1 MTNTVASL
9 SNRTPAVQIDKREVQ
24 TPRAY
29 RTKKPFAVV
38 QFDRAGRGRIVS
50 LPEGAKLHLIG
61 PSCLRECFEVAHE
74 SQQYNIFKVDL
85 LGPWSTPI
93 QNGRIVSIAAGVVAA
108 CA

>member
-9 SNRTPAVQIDKREVQ
+9 SIRPAAVQIDKREIQ
-24 TPRAY
+24 ALRAY

-38 QFDRAGRGRIVS
+38 HFDPAGKGRIVS

-74 SQQYNIFKVDL
+74 SQHYNIFKVDL
-85 LGPWSTPI
+85 LGPWSMPI
-93 QNGRIVSIAAGVVAA
+93 ENSRITSNAARVVAA